1 MQADTTK
8 IWTPS
13 EVRTAVG
20 KITVESLGVDEATV
34 TDHAALVRDL
44 GAESIDFLDMSFK
57 CQQTFGIDL
66 PVRLIQERR
75 VEWRDLAVLAR
86 VLESRNGTPVAGE
99 ELRTVAPATI
109 AAILEHLAAKHGL
122 RREAG
127 DERQVAHA
135 LAARMLGDLEGTGLD
150 LSDLTVERFAGYLLE
165 NLHAPAA
172 ADEVMNRFTVR
183 AVTHFIVNELA
194 TASRLEA
201 GACRGPS
208 SPSA

>member
-34 TDHAALVRDL
+34 TDNAALVRDL
-44 GAESIDFLDMSFK
+44 SAESIDFLDMSFK

-86 VLESRNGTPVAGE
+86 VLESRNGTPVAAE

-109 AAILEHLAAKHGL
+109 ATILEHLAAKHGL

-183 AVTHFIVNELA
+183 AVTNYIVKELA
-194 TASRLEA
+194 AASRLA
-201 GACRGPS
+201 SGA
-208 SPSA
+208 

>member
-1 MQADTTK
+1 MQPDTTK

-86 VLESRNGTPVAGE
+86 VLESRDGVSVAAE
-99 ELRTVAPATI
+99 ELRTVAPATV

-135 LAARMLGDLEGTGLD
+135 LAGRMLADLEGTGLD

-172 ADEVMNRFTVR
+172 AEEVMNRFTVR
-183 AVTHFIVNELA
+183 AVTNYIVKELA
-194 TASRLEA
+194 AASRLA
-201 GACRGPS
+201 SGA
-208 SPSA
+208 